1 MGIQLGETGARKC
14 MSDLR
19 LDGDAMYDAPRAV
32 ARDACERE
40 PERRKPDRIWERE
53 SPDNTSPSREGMVV
67 DDG

>member
-1 MGIQLGETGARKC
+1 

-19 LDGDAMYDAPRAV
+19 LDGDAMYDTPRAV
-32 ARDACERE
+32 AKDACEGE

-53 SPDNTSPSREGMVV
+53 SPDNTAPSREVMVV